1 MMKIDISQV
10 KQEVGDRRSFRFV
23 TSAPELGLAE
33 GEFGWDGGDIIV
45 EGEVANNGQFLEVT
59 GSIKAKVRCE
69 CNRCLKSF
77 TMAMEIP
84 FTERYFTPGFLPDED
99 AASYEGNEIDVTGLL
114 RENLLLAEPLKPL
127 CSESCRGLCP
137 VCGTDLNETECFCE
151 KGSVDPRLAVLQ
163 QLLKKE

>member
-23 TSAPELGLAE
+23 TSAPELGLVE

-77 TMAMEIP
+77 TMTMEIP
-84 FTERYFTPGFLPDED
+84 FAERYFTPGFLPDED

-137 VCGTDLNETECFCE
+137 VCGTDLNVTECFCE
-151 KGSVDPRLAVLQ
+151 NGSVDPRLAVLQ

>member
-10 KQEVGDRRSFRFV
+10 KQEAGGRRSFYFV
-23 TSAPELGLAE
+23 TSAPELGLPE
-33 GEFGWDGGDIIV
+33 EEFGWDGGDIIV
-45 EGEVANNGQFLEVT
+45 EGEVANNGQFLEIR
-59 GSIKAKVRCE
+59 GSIKAKARYD
-69 CNRCLKSF
+69 CNRCLKPF

-84 FTERYFTPGFLPDED
+84 FTEKYFTPGFLPDED
-99 AASYEGNEIDVTGLL
+99 AASYEGNEIDITDLL

-137 VCGTDLNETECFCE
+137 VCGADLNEKDCSCE

-163 QLLKKE
+163 QLFKKE